1 MQTAAHSFRLPAQLL
16 ASSPPERRGIAR
28 DQVRLLVLER
38 SSGRIHHAV
47 FTEIGKFLNPGDL
60 LVFNNSRTLPAVL
73 NGTDAKNQ
81 EHVEVRLA
89 EHLPDDSWYALIVSK
104 QLPGKIV
111 FNGRIFAEVLDP
123 HPWNDSVWRIR
134 FSINGNALL
143 NELYRMGEPVRYEYV
158 AQPWDLRYYQ
168 TVYALQPGSAEMPS
182 AGRAFT
188 WRMLFELKSAGIE
201 IASVTLHTGLSFY
214 LKEVMEPENSEEEF
228 FVTESSAEKI
238 NRAIAQSRRVIAVG
252 TSVVR
257 ALETAANNGDV
268 QRTHDYTKLKITADS
283 HLKIVNSLL
292 TGFHEPEASHLD
304 LLSAFLPASTI
315 LKEYEQALA
324 AGYLWH
330 EFGDLNLIL

>member
-1 MQTAAHSFRLPAQLL
+1 
-16 ASSPPERRGIAR
+16 
-28 DQVRLLVLER
+28 
-38 SSGRIHHAV
+38 
-47 FTEIGKFLNPGDL
+47 
-60 LVFNNSRTLPAVL
+60 
-73 NGTDAKNQ
+73 
-81 EHVEVRLA
+81 VRLA
-89 EHLPDDSWYALIVSK
+89 EHLPDDSWYALILSK
-104 QLPGKIV
+104 QPIGRIL
-111 FNGRIFAEVLDP
+111 FNDRIFAEVLDA
-123 HPWNDSVWRIR
+123 HPWIDSVWRIR

-143 NELYRMGEPVRYEYV
+143 DELYRMGEPVRYEYV

-188 WRMLFELKSAGIE
+188 WRMLFELKKAGIE

-228 FVTESSAEKI
+228 FISDSAAEKI
-238 NRAIAQSRRVIAVG
+238 NCAITQDRRLIAVG

-257 ALETAANNGDV
+257 ALESAAKSGAV
-268 QRTHDYTKLKITADS
+268 QKMHDYTKLKITANS

-304 LLSAFLPASTI
+304 LLSAFLPADVI
-315 LKEYEQALA
+315 RKEYEQALT